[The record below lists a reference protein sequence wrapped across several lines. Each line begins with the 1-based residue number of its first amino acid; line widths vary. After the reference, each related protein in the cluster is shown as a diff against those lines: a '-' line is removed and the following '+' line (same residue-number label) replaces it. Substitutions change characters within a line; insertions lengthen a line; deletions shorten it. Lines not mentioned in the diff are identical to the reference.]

1 MESVCRAIRH
11 GSLRGGKKTLNNW
24 IDLGLWKANP
34 KCQGSEKIEGGSKNI
49 IEMIDLGLQNC

>member
-1 MESVCRAIRH
+1 MRH

-34 KCQGSEKIEGGSKNI
+34 KCQGSEEIEGGSKNI
-49 IEMIDLGLQNC
+49 IEMIDLRLQSC